1 MTRFVLLAFLLLAS
15 VGCAATEAAIKTA
28 ESMAVGGERYYDLA
42 TSSFAGG
49 TSLEVEGI
57 ASVSTADLA
66 KTPASVRGMLGLLL
80 ESLHA
85 NRVGANSILFQ
96 LDGGPDPATLDLKPV
111 AMPAVKGENADLL
124 GDN

>member
-42 TSSFAGG
+42 
-49 TSLEVEGI
+49 
-57 ASVSTADLA
+57 

-96 LDGGPDPATLDLKPV
+96 LDDGPDPATLDLKPV
-111 AMPAVKGENADLL
+111 AMPAVKDENADLL